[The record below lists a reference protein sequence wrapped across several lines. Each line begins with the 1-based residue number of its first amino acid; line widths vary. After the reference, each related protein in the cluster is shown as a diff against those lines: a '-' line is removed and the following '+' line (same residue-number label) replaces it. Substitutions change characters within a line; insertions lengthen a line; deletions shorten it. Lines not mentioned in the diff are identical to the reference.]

1 MSITSRCCSK
11 GAPDEINEARLREHE
26 FGFGPAGLISP
37 DDIEIMERNQL
48 RRAAPRAMTG
58 SSSAAACIATRWLPD
73 GGASG
78 YTMDECHLRGMWQHY
93 GRLMNARMRR

>member
-1 MSITSRCCSK
+1 MLLK

-48 RRAAPRAMTG
+48 GVRARGNDWQFIGRGLHRDTVTARWRRQRLHHGRVPFARHVG
-58 SSSAAACIATRWLPD
+58 
-73 GGASG
+73 
-78 YTMDECHLRGMWQHY
+78 HY
-93 GRLMNARMRR
+93 GRLMSGHG